1 MKKLFFA
8 LVIIPSLALALESPF
23 ESTVNGITIGNA
35 HEVVPGILRGSEPGK
50 KVSELK
56 DFGVDEVIIFKSQTK
71 TEVDEELAALKTLAI
86 KSHHIPFK
94 WKGLESPQ
102 IACEQLVKALQ
113 IIRRAQKANRTVF
126 FHCTVGE
133 DRTGMLAGL
142 LSMEVNRISTDSA
155 WTDEMCANGYADGN
169 KQKPWHVASAIHKEL
184 TPLFFALAAKV
195 EAGEK
200 LSMASCAGL
209 DPRPTTR
216 TCKK

>member
-1 MKKLFFA
+1 MKTLFFA
-8 LVIIPSLALALESPF
+8 LVILPSLALALESPF
-23 ESTVNGITIGNA
+23 ESTVAGITIGNA
-35 HEVVPGILRGSEPGK
+35 HEVVPGILRGSEPAK
-50 KVSELK
+50 KVGELK
-56 DFGVDEVIIFKSQTK
+56 EFGVDEVIIFKSQTK

-142 LSMEVNRISTDSA
+142 LRMEADGLSTEAA
-155 WTDEMCANGYADGN
+155 WKDEMCANGYADGN

-195 EAGEK
+195 EAGET

-216 TCKK
+216 TCRK

>member
-1 MKKLFFA
+1 MKALF
-8 LVIIPSLALALESPF
+8 LLALIPTLAFSLESPF

-35 HEVVPGILRGSEPGK
+35 HEVVPGILRGSEPAK
-50 KVSELK
+50 KVGELK
-56 DFGVDEVIIFKSQTK
+56 SYGIDEVIIFKSQTK
-71 TEVDEELAALKTLAI
+71 TEVDEELVALKTLAI

-102 IACEQLVKALQ
+102 VACEQIVKALQ

-142 LSMEVNRISTDSA
+142 LRMESDGLSTEAA
-155 WTDEMCANGYADGN
+155 WKDEMCANGYADGN
-169 KQKPWHVASAIHKEL
+169 TKKPWHVSSAIHKEL

-195 EAGEK
+195 EAGET
-200 LSMASCAGL
+200 LSMKSCAGIA
-209 DPRPTTR
+209 PVATTR

>member
-1 MKKLFFA
+1 MKTLLLA
-8 LVIIPSLALALESPF
+8 LLVLPSFALALESPF
-23 ESTVNGITIGNA
+23 ESTVAGITIGNA
-35 HEVVPGILRGSEPGK
+35 HEVTAGVLRGSEPAK
-50 KVSELK
+50 KVGELK

-71 TEVDEELAALKTLAI
+71 TEVDDELAALKTLAI

-102 IACEQLVKALQ
+102 VACEQLVQALQ
-113 IIRRAQKANRTVF
+113 IIRRAQRANRTVF

-142 LSMEVNRISTDSA
+142 LSMEANGLSTEAA
-155 WTDEMCANGYADGN
+155 WKDEMCAHGYADGN
-169 KQKPWHVASAIHKEL
+169 PQKPWHVASAIHKEL
-184 TPLFFALAAKV
+184 TPLFFALAAKI

-200 LSMASCAGL
+200 LSKASCAGL
-209 DPRPTTR
+209 APRPTTR